1 MESQALGG
9 LGSQAAQLTLGGAQD
24 FLPVMLRLRPG
35 VSEDL
40 LGLDLNPGQLFL
52 GGLLDG
58 LLGFGTGLTDFL
70 IGAVQLL
77 LGLIPQALG
86 LILLNLLE
94 ESGSSY
100 SNFIVSSR

>member
-40 LGLDLNPGQLFL
+40 LDRKSTRLN
-52 GGLLDG
+52 
-58 LLGFGTGLTDFL
+58 
-70 IGAVQLL
+70 
-77 LGLIPQALG
+77 
-86 LILLNLLE
+86 
-94 ESGSSY
+94 SSH
-100 SNFIVSSR
+100 